1 MQFYSPNSQKLFD
14 DVIFLPQEGAQAGPT
29 GRPPNSYA
37 ILFDDHSILFDAAY
51 SWNLSGIRALI
62 DDGKPPRA
70 LVLSHRNV
78 AGGGDLFDTL
88 ESEYN
93 LPIFLHPDDAKH
105 EEASNRGID
114 YKNPLN
120 SELLQQDK
128 LEVIYIP
135 GHTDG
140 SIMLY
145 WSHHG
150 GVLFAGDSAVAPGPK
165 QEQEPPRLLRPK
177 ITDEK
182 SDRNFKER
190 WQALAERQLSSVLPL
205 HGTAYIEREDIKEI
219 IAPIWTQEPMNPNKS
234 A

>member
-1 MQFYSPNSQKLFD
+1 MQFYSSNSQKLFD
-14 DVIFLPQEGAQAGPT
+14 DILFLPQEGAVAGPT

-37 ILFDDHSILFDAAY
+37 ILFNDHSILFDAAY
-51 SWNLSGIRALI
+51 SWNISGIRALV
-62 DDGKPPRA
+62 DEGKPPRA

-78 AGGGDLFDTL
+78 AGQGDFERLSEFDL
-88 ESEYN
+88 Q
-93 LPIFLHPDDAKH
+93 IFLHPDDAKH
-105 EEASNRGID
+105 EEASKRGIN
-114 YKNPLN
+114 YQNPVD
-120 SELLQQDK
+120 SDLLRDE

-177 ITDEK
+177 MGDEK
-182 SDRNFKER
+182 TDRDFKER
-190 WQALAERQLSSVLPL
+190 WQTIAKERQINSVLPL
-205 HGTAYIEREDIKEI
+205 HGTAYVEREDIQEI
-219 IAPIWTQEPMNPNKS
+219 VAAIWRQEPMNPSKS